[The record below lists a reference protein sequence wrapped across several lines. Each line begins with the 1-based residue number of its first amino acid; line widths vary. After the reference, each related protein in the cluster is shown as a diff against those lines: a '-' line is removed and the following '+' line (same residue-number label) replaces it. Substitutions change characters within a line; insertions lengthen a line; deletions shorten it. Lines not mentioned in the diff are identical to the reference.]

1 MSKLIMIDDD
11 MMYHKIA
18 QLMLKEYSHVGEV
31 VSSTDA
37 KATLDFLEENKSDR
51 EKLPDYIFL
60 DLHMPQYNGWD
71 FLNGYKKFYRSLK
84 KAIKIYIVSSSIDP
98 NDITRSKQY
107 KFVDSFIVKPLRRE
121 FLHEL
126 MA

>member
-18 QLMLKEYSHVGEV
+18 QLMLKEYSHINEV

-37 KATLDFLEENKSDR
+37 KATLDFLEENKTNTER
-51 EKLPDYIFL
+51 LPDYIFL
-60 DLHMPQYNGWD
+60 DLNMPEYNGWD
-71 FLNGYKKFYRSLK
+71 FLNGYKKIYGSLQ
-84 KAIKIYIVSSSIDP
+84 KAIKLYVVSSSINPEDLK
-98 NDITRSKQY
+98 RSKQY
-107 KFVDSFIVKPLRRE
+107 SFVNDFIIKPLRRD

-126 MA
+126 A